1 MIKKTVNFVILFSVV
16 FFITFLNKTYAN
28 NFNENLRNVRAE
40 INRDNLQEA
49 IKIIKKIEI
58 SNENQQEKIDLLFGD
73 IYLKINQIDKAEEF
87 YQKNFFTSNEEIESQ
102 TFIGL
107 AEVRL
112 AQGKL
117 NEAIKYAELSTKIN

>member
-1 MIKKTVNFVILFSVV
+1 MFLNKFFSFLVIVV
-16 FFITFLNKTYAN
+16 FFINLNNAYSK
-28 NFNENLRNVRAE
+28 NFDDNLRTIRAE

-49 IKIIKKIEI
+49 IEIIKREI
-58 SNENQQEKIDLLFGD
+58 SWKSTRKIDLLFGD
-73 IYLKINQIDKAEEF
+73 IYLKINQIDKAEEY
-87 YQKNFFTSNEEIESQ
+87 YQKNFFTSNEEIEAQ

-117 NEAIKYAELSTKIN
+117 NEAIKYAIINKN